1 MNDGYQSVAAAE
13 SVCRVM
19 LRFVTFDREA
29 LFQRAS
35 DGQVTAC
42 CTFNNTEL
50 LWWTPAVR
58 RMGAVLCPQPERP
71 IGA

>member
-1 MNDGYQSVAAAE
+1 MKFPPPARARTRAQVTHTHVRFQSVAAAE

-42 CTFNNTEL
+42 CTFN
-50 LWWTPAVR
+50 
-58 RMGAVLCPQPERP
+58 
-71 IGA
+71 